1 MKGKKQQQKGHI
13 SQIYENC
20 IKIEGNENKI
30 GRDREGCAF
39 AGCQS
44 VLPQSVSTSNQ
55 RNNPMKIK

>member
-1 MKGKKQQQKGHI
+1 M
-13 SQIYENC
+13 
-20 IKIEGNENKI
+20 EGNENKI